1 MVTPEGRIKKK
12 IKTLLDE
19 YETKIYYYMPVPS
32 GYGAA
37 TVDYLG
43 CANGV
48 FFGIEAKAPGGHPTP
63 RQRAVLVQI
72 EMAGGRGFVIDSEAG
87 VLMLRTWLDEVMK
100 L

>member
-1 MVTPEGRIKKK
+1 MTPEAKVKKK

-32 GYGAA
+32 GYGRV
-37 TVDYLG
+37 TIDYLG

-48 FFGIEAKAPGGHPTP
+48 FFGIEAKAPGEHPTS
-63 RQRAVLVQI
+63 RQHAVLVQI
-72 EMAGGRGFVIDSEAG
+72 ELAGGRGFAIDSEVG
-87 VLMLRTWLDEVMK
+87 VYMLRMWLDEVMK